1 MSTDHIISI
10 IYTLYQAYES
20 GVIEDADLGMEVW

>member
-10 IYTLYQAYES
+10 IYTLYEVYES
-20 GVIEDADLGMEVW
+20 GVIEDVELGMEMW